1 MEENGSITALGK
13 EVRVQLPANQRETL
27 LNQVKEI
34 VATDTGCWFEL
45 EKAGQLRLR
54 DQKTGREVEF
64 VKSGETWK
72 FERVNYP
79 IKM

>member
-1 MEENGSITALGK
+1 MEENGSITSLGK
-13 EVRVQLPANQRETL
+13 EVRVQLPASQRETL
-27 LNQVKEI
+27 INQVEEI

-54 DQKTGREVEF
+54 DPKTGREVEF
-64 VKSGETWK
+64 VKSDETWK
-72 FERVNYP
+72 FVRVNYP